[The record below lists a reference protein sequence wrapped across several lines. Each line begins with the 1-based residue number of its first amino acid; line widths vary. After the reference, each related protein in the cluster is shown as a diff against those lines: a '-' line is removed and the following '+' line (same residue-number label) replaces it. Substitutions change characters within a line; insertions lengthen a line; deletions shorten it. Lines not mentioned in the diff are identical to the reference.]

1 MFRKFIIICMIF
13 PNILFSQIQNSAYNS
28 LNLHSSSRILSM
40 GGEVISIF
48 DNDVSLVSLTPSL
61 LNQKMDKHI
70 SFNFVDYIADVNFIS
85 FYSAHKM
92 SDNLMLF
99 LGIDAINYGEFSGAD
114 IFGRPTNYFNASD
127 QIITI
132 GGSKKISD
140 YFIFGS
146 NIKLLNSKLETYHSM
161 TLSSNIST
169 TYINR
174 ESNFSSTLL
183 IKNIG
188 KPIINYTLNKEDL
201 PFEVQLGLSKSLKY
215 LPFTYSLVL
224 HHLNQYDLSD
234 DYNLNTIYDPIT
246 NTVQIKDETVVK
258 KLLRHVI
265 IGGELNPFR
274 KAFYLRGGFNF
285 QRREDLK
292 LSSAFTMSGFSF
304 GVGCSLKK
312 IQINYSRSAFHTAS
326 SLNSFSTIINLSS
339 FGF

>member
-1 MFRKFIIICMIF
+1 MFRNFIIICVIF

-48 DNDVSLVSLTPSL
+48 DNDVSLANLTPSL
-61 LNQKMDKHI
+61 LNEKMDNQI
-70 SFNFVDYIADVNFIS
+70 SFNFVDYFSDINFIS
-85 FYSAHKM
+85 FYSAKKF

-99 LGIDAINYGEFSGAD
+99 LGVDAINYGEFSGTD
-114 IFGRPTNYFNASD
+114 IFGRSTNYFNASD

-132 GGSKKISD
+132 GTSKKISD

-146 NIKLLNSKLETYHSM
+146 NIKLLNSNLETYHSM
-161 TLSSNIST
+161 TLSSNIAT
-169 TYINR
+169 TYINPQT
-174 ESNFSSTLL
+174 NFSSTLL

-188 KPIINYTLNKEDL
+188 KPIINYTSNKEDL
-201 PFEVQLGLSKSLKY
+201 PFEVQLGISKSLKH
-215 LPFTYSLVL
+215 LPFTYSLVF
-224 HHLNQYDLSD
+224 HHLNQYDISD
-234 DYNLNTIYDPIT
+234 DYNLNTIYNPIT
-246 NTVQIKDETVVK
+246 NTIEIKDETVAK
-258 KLLRHVI
+258 KILRHVI

-274 KAFYLRGGFNF
+274 KNLYLRGGFNF

-304 GVGCSLKK
+304 GLGFSLKK
-312 IQINYSRSAFHTAS
+312 IQVHYSRSAFHTAS

-339 FGF
+339 F